1 MIPTLYGQTIT
12 VSFRGATALHGARY
26 TATAV
31 NPKTGNYNWRS
42 VPQQL
47 DRGIVDLI
55 TDAALAWLDHCQPD
69 PWTIVGVAQNGTDRD
84 SWHVFTVPLY
94 MGYGLRQIGQNA
106 IDAGKVMAAAT

>member
-1 MIPTLYGQTIT
+1 MTPTLYGQTIT
-12 VSFRGATALHGARY
+12 VNFRGATELHGARY

-55 TDAALAWLDHCQPD
+55 TDAALAWLDDCQPE
-69 PWTIVGVAQNGTDRD
+69 PWTIVGFAQNGTDRD
-84 SWHVFTVPLY
+84 SWHVFAVPLFTA
-94 MGYGLRQIGQNA
+94 YGLRQIGENA
-106 IDAGKVMAAAT
+106 IYAGRAMAAA